1 MEEIKKTAID
11 FAMEFIKERNL
22 VEKDPLLALTVASVY
37 TDGFEYGYTFE
48 GTKEDA
54 KFGTAADKYI
64 NERDSSI
71 QKESPILYMLLLTA
85 YAAGAYK
92 GLEERDK
99 IQFKQ
104 DKDGNITGLTNV

>member
-1 MEEIKKTAID
+1 MEEIKKTAMD

-22 VEKDPLLALTVASVY
+22 VEKDPLLALAVASVY
-37 TDGFEYGYTFE
+37 SDGFEYGYTFE

-64 NERDSSI
+64 NERDSTM
-71 QKESPILYMLLLTA
+71 QKESPILYMFLLTA

-92 GLEERDK
+92 GIEERDK
-99 IQFKQ
+99 VQVKYDQ
-104 DKDGNITGLTNV
+104 DGNIIGLTNV

>member
-1 MEEIKKTAID
+1 MEEIKKTAMD

-22 VEKDPLLALTVASVY
+22 VEKDPLLALAVASVY
-37 TDGFEYGYTFE
+37 SDGFEYGYTFE

-64 NERDSSI
+64 NERDSTT

-92 GLEERDK
+92 GIEERDK
-99 IQFKQ
+99 VQVKYDQ
-104 DKDGNITGLTNV
+104 DGNIIGLTNL